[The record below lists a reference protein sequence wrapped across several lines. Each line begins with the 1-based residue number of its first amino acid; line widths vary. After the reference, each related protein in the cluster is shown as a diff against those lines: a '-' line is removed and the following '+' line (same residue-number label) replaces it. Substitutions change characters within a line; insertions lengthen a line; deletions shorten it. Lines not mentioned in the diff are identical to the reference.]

1 MRKYYRQNYYS
12 QNNSIKSFRDLVAAF
27 VQLWVW
33 LVLLFLLQYIIPAYI
48 YIIEHPIFLI
58 PVGIAVLVIAGGVYY
73 YREQRKRIRYR
84 AIQKFSDIMKQSPR
98 EFEEYIEQIFKKKW
112 YETVLGSGIKD
123 WWVDVTATLDGKT
136 YYIQCKHYKDANIK
150 VEEVRELCWVVKK
163 DESNYA
169 LWIFVT
175 TTFFTRE
182 ALEFAHDCERM
193 ELWDRDYLIKY
204 LSEEHKVN

>member
-112 YETVLGSGIKD
+112 YETVLGSSTNYYEFSLILDYWNQGI
-123 WWVDVTATLDGKT
+123 LN
-136 YYIQCKHYKDANIK
+136 QF
-150 VEEVRELCWVVKK
+150 
-163 DESNYA
+163 SS
-169 LWIFVT
+169 WIWF
-175 TTFFTRE
+175 
-182 ALEFAHDCERM
+182 
-193 ELWDRDYLIKY
+193 
-204 LSEEHKVN
+204 